1 MKFAF
6 DAKRSQG
13 TRGDCSPSTSSPRT
27 PADRKSLSSPKT
39 YGVVSK
45 EDSTQGPPNHGAAI
59 AKAAG
64 GRRKATSPVG
74 LPRKQRA
81 LLTAPEPESS
91 ASPTTVKIAAILEA
105 TKKPAA
111 ESEHASPR
119 VALHNISN
127 GTGSPTGH
135 ASDRGG
141 GDAGE
146 THGAVV
152 DVTAADDTADTASTC
167 PDDNGAAAD
176 ASSSLAADVS
186 LVDGEVSIS
195 LLDASVAAAR
205 ARSTPR
211 TPSSCGP
218 SQSPCDVLSSPAAS
232 DSPPKASAKPSDE
245 LMGVGS
251 AWSPQLE
258 EVKRVEEN
266 SKRRSGIM
274 NKNADIL
281 VQARKSMGGGEGG
294 GLFPDADYDAADAPA
309 TEVGVVVGSQR
320 YCAATDTA
328 HIASQLSAMQ
338 EEQIASLQVQVRQ
351 EREDK
356 AKLEKRHSTL
366 ARERREAE
374 DRVGQLEEELARARD
389 TATDKRAAQ
398 KLRKLIGQQEHAI
411 ELLCQHVEAHQVMAS
426 LTESGLS
433 QGEATAQAAIAA
445 HQRHSLDIMC
455 TLTEELKEENDAG
468 ELAGEKTPDWRDRD
482 STLAAKNLV
491 LLINLRQDLEKLREE
506 NEELRQT
513 ADCCFVREQEAK
525 YRSEELEAE
534 NKELQTFTEQMAATH
549 SRLTQGVIELQAK
562 QAAMVAPEAHEEVLA
577 ELAQLRADQADMV
590 PHLNALLEEV
600 ETLKAA
606 AAGGAGD
613 EGAEVEVL
621 REKCE
626 ALRRERDDERDK
638 RQGLKT
644 ECDRL
649 AGELAEAIKQHERR
663 VAETEREAAAAARQ
677 AEEMAK
683 KAREAHEECVE
694 LRKQLAEQD
703 VAGAAVEAGGMEA
716 ELESAVQRVAAL
728 EQELEEA
735 RQASQL
741 VSTEADAETRR
752 AVSEAEQLAAQRDAL
767 EGERD
772 EALLALAALE
782 KSMDLADH
790 DRESVLGSV
799 VSLDSGTRAE
809 NASIYS
815 IKLMGLAVALL
826 LLLAVLSGYL
836 KYLPLGAQGRRLAL
850 LM

>member
-1 MKFAF
+1 M
-6 DAKRSQG
+6 
-13 TRGDCSPSTSSPRT
+13 
-27 PADRKSLSSPKT
+27 
-39 YGVVSK
+39 
-45 EDSTQGPPNHGAAI
+45 
-59 AKAAG
+59 
-64 GRRKATSPVG
+64 
-74 LPRKQRA
+74 
-81 LLTAPEPESS
+81 
-91 ASPTTVKIAAILEA
+91 
-105 TKKPAA
+105 
-111 ESEHASPR
+111 
-119 VALHNISN
+119 
-127 GTGSPTGH
+127 
-135 ASDRGG
+135 
-141 GDAGE
+141 
-146 THGAVV
+146 

-649 AGELAEAIKQHERR
+649 AGELAEAIKQHGRR
-663 VAETEREAAAAARQ
+663 VAETEEEAAAAARQ

-703 VAGAAVEAGGMEA
+703 MAGAAVEAGGMEA

-735 RQASQL
+735 REASQL

-782 KSMDLADH
+782 KSMDLADQ

-809 NASIYS
+809 NAS

>member
-13 TRGDCSPSTSSPRT
+13 TRGDCSPSTSSRRT
-27 PADRKSLSSPKT
+27 PADRKSLSSPKS
-39 YGVVSK
+39 YGVVPK
-45 EDSTQGPPNHGAAI
+45 DDSTQGLPNHGAAT
-59 AKAAG
+59 AQPTG

-74 LPRKQRA
+74 LPYKQRA
-81 LLTAPEPESS
+81 LHTAPEPEGS

-105 TKKPAA
+105 TKKPAT

-135 ASDRGG
+135 ASDRCG

-146 THGAVV
+146 APGAVLHGN
-152 DVTAADDTADTASTC
+152 AADDTADTASTC

-176 ASSSLAADVS
+176 ASLASVAADVS

-205 ARSTPR
+205 ARSTP
-211 TPSSCGP
+211 SSCGP
-218 SQSPCDVLSSPAAS
+218 TQSPCDVLSSPAAS
-232 DSPPKASAKPSDE
+232 DSPPKASAKPSHE
-245 LMGVGS
+245 LLVVGS

-294 GLFPDADYDAADAPA
+294 GLFPDADYDAADAPE

-320 YCAATDTA
+320 YYAATDTA

-374 DRVGQLEEELARARD
+374 DRLGQLEEELARARD

-455 TLTEELKEENDAG
+455 TLTEELKEESDTG

-683 KAREAHEECVE
+683 KAQEAHEECVE

-741 VSTEADAETRR
+741 VSTEADEETRR
-752 AVSEAEQLAAQRDAL
+752 ALSEAEQLTAQRDAL

-782 KSMDLADH
+782 KSMDLADQ
-790 DRESVLGSV
+790 DRESALGTV

-809 NASIYS
+809 NASM
-815 IKLMGLAVALL
+815 KLMGLAVALL
-826 LLLAVLSGYL
+826 LLLAVLSGSL

>member
-135 ASDRGG
+135 ASDRRG

-146 THGAVV
+146 TQGAVV

-176 ASSSLAADVS
+176 ASSASLAADVS

-205 ARSTPR
+205 ARS

-735 RQASQL
+735 REASQL